1 MVVMTTAYQGRAW
14 PSFDPALFVG
24 AFVLYTLAMP
34 LGLDRVESAPRVAA
48 ALTLDMRVGAAPLAL
63 FATRLGEL
71 LPMGDVG
78 LRANLVSALLT
89 ALAVTLVGRLC
100 LQTVIL
106 LRPPA
111 RARHDLRDFLH
122 EPVAALGAAGVF
134 ALSLSTFDIGVGAG
148 SAAATLVVLS
158 GGLLAGHRLMHDSH
172 AHRVGFALSGLA
184 GVCGGVDAVAAP
196 LLWPAFIGLTL
207 WALRRGSRWPLMAPL
222 AFVMGWGAAV
232 LTGVAAAK
240 VPLPPAQF
248 LPGLSTLR
256 ALSSSGIGRVGLE
269 LADEMGVVGVL
280 VGGIGCV
287 VLATRATLLTAWLFL
302 TGFTALLFALAA
314 QRAVGW
320 LAVEEAARAALP
332 VAIAVGC
339 AFAGAGLVHVASRLG
354 RARMAA
360 SSALVVIMLLSP
372 ALDKRPAMESARS
385 GLPTHLLDR
394 ALGRAEIRATVFP
407 GSEPMAGLFRLAR
420 ALGLRPDL
428 ELSLPEVEGTSR

>member
-1 MVVMTTAYQGRAW
+1 MVAMTTAYQGRAW

-24 AFVLYTLAMP
+24 ALALYTLAMP

-48 ALTLDMRVGAAPLAL
+48 ALTLDMRGGAAPLAL

-71 LPMGDVG
+71 FPMGDVG
-78 LRANLVSALLT
+78 LRANLVSAFLT
-89 ALAVTLVGRLC
+89 ALAVTLVGRLS
-100 LQTVIL
+100 LLIVIL

-111 RARHDLRDFLH
+111 RARHDPRDFLH
-122 EPVAALGAAGVF
+122 EPVAALGAAGIF

-148 SAAATLVVLS
+148 TAAATLAVLS
-158 GGLLAGHRLMHDSH
+158 GGLLAGHHLMHDSH
-172 AHRVGFALSGLA
+172 ASGAGFVLSGLA
-184 GVCGGVDAVAAP
+184 GLCAGVDVVAAP
-196 LLWPAFIGLTL
+196 LLWPAFVGLTL

-222 AFVMGWGAAV
+222 GFVMGFGVSV

-240 VPLPPAQF
+240 VPLPLTEFMPR
-248 LPGLSTLR
+248 LTTLR
-256 ALSSSGIGRVGLE
+256 ALSGSGIGRVVLE
-269 LADEMGVVGVL
+269 LADEIGVVGML
-280 VGGIGCV
+280 VAGIGCV

-302 TGFTALLFALAA
+302 TGFTAVLFALGA
-314 QRAVGW
+314 QRAVGS
-320 LAVEEAARAALP
+320 LAVEDAARSALP

-360 SSALVVIMLLSP
+360 ALALAIIILLSP
-372 ALDKRPAMESARS
+372 ALDRRPGMEAARS

-428 ELSLPEVEGTSR
+428 ELSLPERHGKR